1 MCRIFSY
8 YSLFKLCF
16 FTSDKSNVQTIYNV
30 VNCSAFRVNEYIVS
44 YIRGTPSPV
53 PFSVPNLKIVSF

>member
-1 MCRIFSY
+1 MRMYIYFVSVFMSY
-8 YSLFKLCF
+8 KC
-16 FTSDKSNVQTIYNV
+16 THVQTIYNV

>member
-1 MCRIFSY
+1 M
-8 YSLFKLCF
+8 
-16 FTSDKSNVQTIYNV
+16 QTIYNV